1 MSLDE
6 SIKDLATRIGQE
18 VKIVEDDIDA
28 INLAL
33 GDIASALDTINGQMI

>member
-6 SIKDLATRIGQE
+6 NIKNLATRIGQE
-18 VKIVEDDIDA
+18 VKIVEDDIEA

-33 GDIASALDTINGQMI
+33 GDISSALDTINGEVI

>member
-6 SIKDLATRIGQE
+6 SIKNLATRIGQE
-18 VKIVEDDIDA
+18 VKTVEDDINA

-33 GDIASALDTINGQMI
+33 GDIASALDAINGQVI

>member
-6 SIKDLATRIGQE
+6 SIKNLATRIGQE
-18 VKIVEDDIDA
+18 VKTVEDDIDT

-33 GDIASALDTINGQMI
+33 GDIALALDTINGQVI